1 MSNAPII
8 YVADADVGLRD
19 ASSQALSG
27 MFDVRLFADGISCVS
42 SLTEVQPSLLLLSTN
57 MPDAPGL
64 DLLRDIRG
72 SSTNLAD
79 THVIAIL
86 ETGATGKQVRQAT
99 EMGAN
104 EVLIKPVDFSDLLL
118 RLIATHKL
126 TVERSS
132 LRNQANFAQQVA
144 MTAMSSMGE
153 LGIVLQFLSKC
164 FSCKDIEEVAQ
175 EVVNAQRQ
183 YDLPGAVQI
192 RIPQR
197 ALVVGTHGGDIE
209 VFGAILEKLH
219 GLGRIFEFKNR
230 MVINYENVSILMS
243 NLPEDPEKRGRIR
256 DNVAMLAEG
265 AQARMVSIMLEQA
278 NRRKQEGIRYA
289 LGEILDMTTD
299 LRNSQRE
306 NQEKGQAAVTA
317 VIDGFEHSFV
327 SLGLTPSQEAGLIDQ
342 LESLRFEVGN
352 IGLTATE
359 IDGKLQS
366 VVRSLQSLAED
377 DF

>member
-1 MSNAPII
+1 MSQAPII
-8 YVADADVGLRD
+8 YVADAEASMRED
-19 ASSQALSG
+19 SSQALSG

-42 SLTEVQPSLLLLSTN
+42 ALTEVTPSLVLLSTN

-64 DLLRDIRG
+64 ELLKDIR
-72 SSTNLAD
+72 SASTNLAD
-79 THVIAIL
+79 THVILVL
-86 ETGATGKQVRQAT
+86 EEGATGKQVRQAT

-118 RLIATHKL
+118 RMIATHKL

-132 LRNQANFAQQVA
+132 LRTQANFAQQVA

-153 LGIVLQFLSKC
+153 LGIVMQFLSKC
-164 FSCKDIEEVAQ
+164 FTCKNFDDVAK
-175 EVVNAQRQ
+175 EVVEAQRQ

-192 RIPQR
+192 RVPQR
-197 ALVVGTHGGDIE
+197 SLIVGTHGGDTE
-209 VFGAILEKLH
+209 VFGAILEKLY

-243 NLPEDPEKRGRIR
+243 NVPEDSEKRGRIR

-265 AQARMVSIMLEQA
+265 AQARVISIILEES

-289 LGEILDMTTD
+289 LGEILDMTND
-299 LRNSQRE
+299 LRNAQKDA
-306 NQEKGQAAVTA
+306 QDQGQAAVTT
-317 VIDGFEHSFV
+317 VIDGFERSFV
-327 SLGLTPSQEAGLIDQ
+327 GMGLSGSQESILIDQ
-342 LESLRFEVGN
+342 LERLRGEVGN
-352 IGLTATE
+352 IGLTASE

-366 VVRSLQSLAED
+366 VVRSLQSLAEEE
-377 DF
+377 F